1 MKRPV
6 ILLMARKRNLTQD
19 LQKTLGQQGYE
30 VIIPS
35 RDTDPLQLFHETKP
49 DLIITGSYL
58 DGAGGSLEVSRRLR
72 QWSPQTPVILIVEE
86 SSEAKAIAA
95 LRIGVRS

>member
-19 LQKTLGQQGYE
+19 LQKTLGQRGYE

-49 DLIITGSYL
+49 DLIITGSYRMGL
-58 DGAGGSLEVSRRLR
+58 VGAWRLPDDYANGAPKPR
-72 QWSPQTPVILIVEE
+72 
-86 SSEAKAIAA
+86 
-95 LRIGVRS
+95 